1 MFRKHLNKKTPEEP
15 KPTMNLNALEE
26 HLDSIKVRLLEVR
39 AFRKKKIVKSPT
51 HHFMQNIDIEE
62 AWPSCRKPFFQTF
75 DLLCSLAQ
83 NLRVEYEAIPS
94 TAPFGRAIDQFVNLI
109 DRIAI
114 FLETT
119 DDSAFSA
126 MNLKT
131 IDSIILSVQQATN
144 LLQKHVLVDFS
155 FTRSLKD

>member
-15 KPTMNLNALEE
+15 KPTMNLHALEE

-62 AWPSCRKPFFQTF
+62 AWPSCRKPFIQTF
-75 DLLCSLAQ
+75 DLLCKLAQ
-83 NLRVEYEAIPS
+83 NLHVTCEKIPP
-94 TAPFGRAIDQFVNLI
+94 TAPFGRSIDQFVNLI

-119 DDSAFSA
+119 DDSAFSTID
-126 MNLKT
+126 MQT
-131 IDSIILSVQQATN
+131 IDSTILNVQRSVN

-155 FTRSLKD
+155 FARSIKD